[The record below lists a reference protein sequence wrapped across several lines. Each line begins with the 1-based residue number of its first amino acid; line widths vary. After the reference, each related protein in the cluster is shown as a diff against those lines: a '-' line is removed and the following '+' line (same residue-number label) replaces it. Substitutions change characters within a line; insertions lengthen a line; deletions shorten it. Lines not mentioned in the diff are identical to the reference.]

1 MPVIVE
7 PRYDIAD
14 IEADLRRVY
23 EDFPG
28 ATADDCLARI
38 RDALA
43 NREVFYAGIFNGRP
57 IAGALVSGPA
67 DARRISL
74 IAVRAL
80 TRGRGVAQRLVDE
93 IARLEQGTGGRALL
107 VATDR
112 DDTAALNHL
121 GFVARDDRVLVR
133 VLDDPAR

>member
-28 ATADDCLARI
+28 ATADDCLASI
-38 RDALA
+38 ADGLA
-43 NREVFYAGIFNGRP
+43 NGGVFYAGIFNGRP
-57 IAGALVSGPA
+57 IAGALVRGPA

-80 TRGRGVAQRLVDE
+80 TRGRGVAQRLLDE
-93 IARLEQGTGGRALL
+93 IARLEGRTGGRALQI
-107 VATDR
+107 ATNR
-112 DDTAALNHL
+112 QDTAVLSRL
-121 GFVARDDRVLVR
+121 GFVAWDSQVFVRVLV
-133 VLDDPAR
+133 AGES